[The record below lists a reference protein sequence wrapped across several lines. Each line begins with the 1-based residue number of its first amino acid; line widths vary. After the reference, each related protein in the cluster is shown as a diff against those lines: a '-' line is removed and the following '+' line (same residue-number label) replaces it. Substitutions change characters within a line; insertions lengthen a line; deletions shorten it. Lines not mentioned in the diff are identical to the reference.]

1 MKCQLGHR
9 TVVDV
14 EANQAGS
21 TETAPVYKMEIPAV
35 VLDWTVQRM
44 PLTALG
50 KIGSR
55 RKGYLHTACAMLDD
69 DIDGCAGEVQRSDE
83 AKRVSGLFQALL
95 GCVYQIDPY
104 QRGTLLYLRYWN
116 QYTYAD

>member
-14 EANQAGS
+14 EASQAGS

-55 RKGYLHTACAMLDD
+55 RRGYLHTACAMLDD

-83 AKRVSGLFQALL
+83 AKRVSGLFQAPL
-95 GCVYQIDPY
+95 GSVYQIYLY
-104 QRGTLLYLRYWN
+104 QRSTLLHLRYWN

>member
-1 MKCQLGHR
+1 MKCQLVHR

-14 EANQAGS
+14 EASQAGS
-21 TETAPVYKMEIPAV
+21 TETAPVYEMEIPTV

-44 PLTALG
+44 PLTALS
-50 KIGSR
+50 KIESR
-55 RKGYLHTACAMLDD
+55 RKGYLHTACAMSDD

-104 QRGTLLYLRYWN
+104 QRGTLLYLRCWN

>member
-1 MKCQLGHR
+1 MKCQLFHR

-14 EANQAGS
+14 KASQAGS
-21 TETAPVYKMEIPAV
+21 TETAPVCEMEIPTV

-83 AKRVSGLFQALL
+83 AKRVSGLFQAPI
-95 GCVYQIDPY
+95 GSVYQIYLY
-104 QRGTLLYLRYWN
+104 QRSTLLHLRYWN